1 MNAEFEKLYLDWYRK
16 TAFLSVG
23 NFNHDTWF
31 KLVEWSKE
39 HVSEAIEG
47 VRELIADEP
56 NQVVQLLN
64 EIIENPPTAEGYVP
78 LDAWCNLWIA
88 IIDSSKEGKNEVT
101 EVNDHYKDYR
111 KYKKYLE
118 KNYIPWNP
126 FHEDDPNITLEEANR
141 MMTFARNQ
149 LESENYSR
157 MLVYLNLPE
166 ES

>member
-47 VRELIADEP
+47 VRELISDEP
-56 NQVVQLLN
+56 NSVVQLLN

-78 LDAWCNLWIA
+78 LDAWCNIWIA

-101 EVNDHYKDYR
+101 EVNDHYEDYR
-111 KYKKYLE
+111 AYHKYLD

-126 FHEDDPNITLEEANR
+126 FHEDDPNITLEE
-141 MMTFARNQ
+141 FKQGKRNDKKLLKQ
-149 LESENYSR
+149 KRKELDKKIK
-157 MLVYLNLPE
+157 E
-166 ES
+166 E